1 MLKTTPSNLYEE
13 ILAAERHLNKH
24 LEYYDDI
31 VKKYAGSAM
40 GSGDTD
46 EMLTE
51 NHIYEYLSLTIPRL
65 IHDNPRVSI
74 NTRRPATQGE
84 TAKALQHG
92 VNRWV
97 RDSNV
102 RHVLM
107 RMAYD
112 MLFSRHSSQ
121 CLDMTQTQRIDHISL
136 AAIELV
142 QRDLFVTRLPL
153 VLLRL
158 GSWVTHGYETKT
170 I

>member
-13 ILAAERHLNKH
+13 ILAAERHRNKH

-84 TAKALQHG
+84 TATA
-92 VNRWV
+92 
-97 RDSNV
+97 
-102 RHVLM
+102 
-107 RMAYD
+107 
-112 MLFSRHSSQ
+112 
-121 CLDMTQTQRIDHISL
+121 
-136 AAIELV
+136 
-142 QRDLFVTRLPL
+142 
-153 VLLRL
+153 
-158 GSWVTHGYETKT
+158 
-170 I
+170 